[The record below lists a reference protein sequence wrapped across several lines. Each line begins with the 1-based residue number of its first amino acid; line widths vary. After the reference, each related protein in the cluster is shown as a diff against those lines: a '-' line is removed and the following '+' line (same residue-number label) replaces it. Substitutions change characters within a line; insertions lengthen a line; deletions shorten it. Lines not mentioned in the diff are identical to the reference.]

1 MITRPEIRNEAASAV
16 LQWLEAAS
24 ITEKQAPLFQGV
36 WPPRGD
42 RQRATGKGMQRNT
55 VLQMVKRRAER
66 VGLDPS
72 LCTHSFR
79 ATGIT
84 AYVEAGGAL
93 QTAAAMAGHADV
105 RTTQLYVRSSEKSL
119 RSEVERIRFE

>member
-1 MITRPEIRNEAASAV
+1 MRRPQRSFSGSRPQV
-16 LQWLEAAS
+16 S
-24 ITEKQAPLFQGV
+24 PEKQASLFQGV
-36 WPPRGD
+36 WPPRGA
-42 RQRATGKGMQRNT
+42 RQKATGKVMQRNT

-66 VGLDPS
+66 LGMDGN

-84 AYVEAGGAL
+84 AYVEAGGSL
-93 QTAAAMAGHADV
+93 QTAAQMAGNADV

-119 RSEVERIRFE
+119 RSEAERIRFE

>member
-1 MITRPEIRNEAASAV
+1 MHP
-16 LQWLEAAS
+16 Q
-24 ITEKQAPLFQGV
+24 
-36 WPPRGD
+36 
-42 RQRATGKGMQRNT
+42 
-55 VLQMVKRRAER
+55 
-66 VGLDPS
+66 
-72 LCTHSFR
+72 R